1 MQKQTEPGSA
11 FLEYLE
17 AKILK
22 ISPLGT
28 NNGGVFADSIFVPV
42 CPKNSRYLSAV
53 ST

>member
-22 ISPLGT
+22 ISLLDT
-28 NNGGVFADSIFVPV
+28 NNGGVFVDSICVPV
-42 CPKNSRYLSAV
+42 CPKKL
-53 ST
+53 